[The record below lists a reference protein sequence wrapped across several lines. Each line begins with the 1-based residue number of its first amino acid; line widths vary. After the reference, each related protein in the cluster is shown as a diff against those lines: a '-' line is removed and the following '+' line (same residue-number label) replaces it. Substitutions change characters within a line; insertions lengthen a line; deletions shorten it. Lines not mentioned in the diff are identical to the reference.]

1 MPIKIIKHIYI
12 PIILLFAS
20 ILPILGQNSASVKIK
35 TVVIDAGHGGKDPGA
50 VSKDGRLQEKH
61 LTLSMALELG
71 GMITE
76 NYPDVKVIY
85 TRTTDVLIPLH
96 ERSNIANKNNADLF
110 ISIHVNSTKSS
121 SAYGTETLVMG
132 PDKTNSNLEVCMK
145 ENSVVILEDDYTSKY
160 EGYDPN
166 NPESFIIFSLLQN
179 AHLEQSLVFAGLV
192 QDKMTKIG
200 PIKQNRGIK
209 QGPIL
214 VLWRCT
220 MPAVLVEV
228 GFISNSKEA
237 KILADK
243 ESRNKI
249 CNSLFTAFGEYKRQF
264 EKEPMASNESKPTQP
279 QNTKQEVVKQETV
292 KQETVKQETLK
303 QESSTQKT
311 ERSKPAVAA
320 PQKSESYFAIQVLA
334 VTKILKSNSP
344 ELKGVKCEYRKIDN
358 FYKYSTG
365 KYSTREE
372 AINALPEIKKLFPQA
387 FIVKIEK

>member
-1 MPIKIIKHIYI
+1 MPIRIIKHIYI
-12 PIILLFAS
+12 SIILLSLPF
-20 ILPILGQNSASVKIK
+20 LPIFAQNSASVKIK

-50 VSKDGRLQEKH
+50 VSKNGQLQEKH

-110 ISIHVNSTKSS
+110 ISLHVNSTKSS
-121 SAYGTETLVMG
+121 LAYGTETLVMG

-179 AHLEQSLVFAGLV
+179 SHLEQSLIFAGLV
-192 QDKMTKIG
+192 QDKMTRMG
-200 PIKQNRGIK
+200 PIQQNRGIK

-228 GFISNSKEA
+228 GFISNTKEA

-243 ESRNKI
+243 DSRSKI
-249 CNSLFTAFGEYKRQF
+249 CHSIFTAFGEYKRQF
-264 EKEPMASNESKPTQP
+264 EKEPLKSNENRPTQP
-279 QNTKQEVVKQETV
+279 QTTKQEPVKQEVVKQEVV
-292 KQETVKQETLK
+292 KQEVVKQEPVK
-303 QESSTQKT
+303 QES
-311 ERSKPAVAA
+311 
-320 PQKSESYFAIQVLA
+320 YFTIQVLA
-334 VTKILKSNSP
+334 VTKILKSDNP

-365 KYSTREE
+365 VYSTREE
-372 AINALPEIKKLFPQA
+372 AVKALPEIKKLFPGA